1 MSGINFAAFDFGAE
15 SGRAVIGSFE
25 NEKLTLKEIHRFPNK
40 QLNIDDHFHWDLPYL
55 FNEIKTGLSKIVN
68 AGIEIQGIGI
78 DTWGVDFGLL
88 DSHGNLIENPY
99 AYRDSRTNG
108 VMEKVFQ
115 KISKRDLY
123 TRTGNQ
129 FLEFNSLFQLY
140 SMDNNSSIKKAD
152 KLLFMPDLFNYML
165 CGEKFCEYT
174 IASTSQML
182 DVKSRK
188 WDSELLE
195 SLGLPSKI
203 LSTLVEPGVVIG
215 SLTLEIQQDINISP
229 IDVITVGA
237 HDTASAVAAI
247 PLRGQNCAYISSGT
261 WSLLG
266 IESSQPIISD
276 QSFKYGF
283 TNEGGVNKDYRFL
296 KNTMGLWLLQRCRKK
311 WSQQGNNFEY
321 AELVQMADQAEPF
334 YSVIDPD
341 DASFLNPVDMPEAIS
356 KFCADTGQSIPKN
369 PAQFTRIILESLAF
383 KYRYVIDKIN
393 EMSEN
398 PINELHI
405 VG

>member
-1 MSGINFAAFDFGAE
+1 
-15 SGRAVIGSFE
+15 
-25 NEKLTLKEIHRFPNK
+25 
-40 QLNIDDHFHWDLPYL
+40 
-55 FNEIKTGLSKIVN
+55 
-68 AGIEIQGIGI
+68 
-78 DTWGVDFGLL
+78 
-88 DSHGNLIENPY
+88 
-99 AYRDSRTNG
+99 
-108 VMEKVFQ
+108 
-115 KISKRDLY
+115 
-123 TRTGNQ
+123 
-129 FLEFNSLFQLY
+129 
-140 SMDNNSSIKKAD
+140 
-152 KLLFMPDLFNYML
+152 
-165 CGEKFCEYT
+165 
-174 IASTSQML
+174 ML

-215 SLTLEIQQDINISP
+215 SLTPEIQQDINISP
-229 IDVITVGA
+229 IDVITVGE

-405 VG
+405 VGGGSQNKLLNQITANVIGIPVYCGPVEATAIGNILMQFVAKGVIDNLSEGRLLVGKSIEQSEFLPQEKALWDDAYNKAQRFFNQY